1 MTILMILIVL
11 AAIAVLFLAAAAVAL
26 RDVQELLRWM
36 EDDAFT
42 TSARRWG
49 YVGVKRGGK

>member
-11 AAIAVLFLAAAAVAL
+11 AAIAVLFLAAAVAL